1 MEKSKERNT
10 RKMDGH
16 SNKARQSSRV
26 FRNWVTFALAVSL
39 RLGHKNQYVWRERG
53 VPVAAAQLFPIIGH
67 EGDYQFGLANHRSG
81 SQSKRRPRK

>member
-1 MEKSKERNT
+1 MVT
-10 RKMDGH
+10 R
-16 SNKARQSSRV
+16 V
-26 FRNWVTFALAVSL
+26 